1 VFSETP
7 PVIRQALLIY
17 GRLSYHVIP
26 TLAILLTMD
35 EHSESESRQSSQ
47 EQSSQ
52 ELVHQFMQEL
62 RVVLPGV
69 QVLFAFLLTVP
80 FSQRF
85 HDLTQLQ
92 QYVFFA
98 SLLCTAAAALLLIA
112 PSAHRR
118 LLWHQGDREPD
129 LHLENKLTIWGLIFL
144 GPGMSGAIFLI
155 SDVMF
160 NLVVASVV
168 TVVMIVSFIW
178 LWFALPVLYRSR
190 SRRRIRT

>member
-1 VFSETP
+1 
-7 PVIRQALLIY
+7 
-17 GRLSYHVIP
+17 
-26 TLAILLTMD
+26 MD
-35 EHSESESRQSSQ
+35 ESSERGTRQSSQ
-47 EQSSQ
+47 EQSFQ
-52 ELVHQFMQEL
+52 ELHEFMQEL

-98 SLLCTAAAALLLIA
+98 SLLCTTAATLLLIA

-129 LHLENKLTIWGLIFL
+129 LQIENQLTIMGIIFL

-155 SDVMF
+155 TDLIFDS
-160 NLVVASVV
+160 VVASIV
-168 TVVMIVSFIW
+168 TTVMAVSFIW
-178 LWFALPVLYRSR
+178 LWFALPLWYSPRN
-190 SRRRIRT
+190 RRRQNRNRGERY

>member
-1 VFSETP
+1 
-7 PVIRQALLIY
+7 
-17 GRLSYHVIP
+17 
-26 TLAILLTMD
+26 MD
-35 EHSESESRQSSQ
+35 ESSERGTRQSSQ
-47 EQSSQ
+47 EQSFQ
-52 ELVHQFMQEL
+52 ELHEFMQEL

-144 GPGMSGAIFLI
+144 GPGMSDAIFLI